1 MVPSSPNTGAA
12 DRHTPAADAESL
24 GAGMNAAVICL
35 AGVALLFSAACTD
48 CRDRVVQHTAGGGL
62 NADVHERVCG
72 SAAGFTVRVAPL
84 GTPEEAGDAFDFE
97 PFQSKC
103 PPVALPTLA
112 VSAKWLDSSHLEVRY
127 SPALVVSRAEK
138 RWKGVEISYVAGE
151 PVPAGT

>member
-1 MVPSSPNTGAA
+1 MRAGAFFLIWA
-12 DRHTPAADAESL
+12 
-24 GAGMNAAVICL
+24 IWL
-35 AGVALLFSAACTD
+35 ASAACTD
-48 CRDRVVQHTAGGGL
+48 CRDRVVQHIAGGGL

-84 GTPEEAGDAFDFE
+84 GTPEEAGDAFEFE

-103 PPVALPTLA
+103 PPVALPKLA

-138 RWKGVEISYVAGE
+138 RWKGVEISYVASD
-151 PVPAGT
+151 PSPAGT